1 MTGFNRH
8 PKVGFVASCF
18 DLLHAGHCLMLKDAK
33 RQCDHLV
40 AGLQVDPSVDRPNKN
55 KPILS
60 LEERRIL
67 LQSNRYVDEIIEY
80 STEEELTDI
89 LENLLPDVATTEGRL
104 LLVDYTAKKFI
115 IMKEIMITQQ
125 QTLEKDYYESIS
137 NRRSRIYWQ
146 QPS

>member
-1 MTGFNRH
+1 MTAFNRH

-89 LENLLPDVATTEGRL
+89 LENLLPDVRILGSDYRGKVVTGGLYSKEVYYHERNHDYSTTNIRKRL
-104 LLVDYTAKKFI
+104 L
-115 IMKEIMITQQ
+115 
-125 QTLEKDYYESIS
+125 
-137 NRRSRIYWQ
+137 
-146 QPS
+146 